1 MFFVLLDERYFQ
13 FTPMQRQC
21 LHSEKMNLAV
31 NPRERGCPPAICD
44 NCKSRDLLV
53 RLVALYTKTPVTS
66 NESIQSAFLEQVR
79 KGLPPNLSFVDEL
92 AELLNISRDSAYRRM
107 RGDTVLSLEEVKKLC
122 DHFKIS
128 LDSFLS
134 PSSEVVTF
142 QLRAMN
148 VNDFS
153 FDKWLRSILG
163 NLEMVSGFEEK
174 EIVYNAKD
182 LPIFHYFQFPRLS
195 AFKMYFWMKS
205 FARNVKFSA
214 GKYSPDLVDKEL
226 IAVGEKIWDKYA
238 TLPSTEL
245 LSVEIMNVTL
255 RHIEF
260 AHECG
265 MFEDMQ
271 EALRLCDDCSLLI
284 GRLKAQAEV
293 GRKSSSDGD
302 EGGGK
307 FDLYYNEVL
316 IGDNTILFKMGDK
329 RVTFLTANNFDI
341 LTTAQESFCSL
352 TESHIS
358 NLINKSTLISN
369 TAARERS
376 KFFNKIEQRI
386 QEVKAGIA

>member
-1 MFFVLLDERYFQ
+1 M
-13 FTPMQRQC
+13 
-21 LHSEKMNLAV
+21 LHTEKMILAL
-31 NPRERGCPPAICD
+31 NPSPENALPTICD
-44 NCKSRDLLV
+44 NCKNCDLLV
-53 RLVALYTKTPVTS
+53 RLVALYAKTQVTS
-66 NESIQSAFLEQVR
+66 NEGIQSAFLEQVR
-79 KGLPPNLSFVDEL
+79 KSFPPNLSFVDEL

-148 VNDFS
+148 VNEFS
-153 FDKWLRSILG
+153 FDKWLGSILA
-163 NLEMVSGFEEK
+163 NLEMVAGFEEK
-174 EIVYNAKD
+174 EIIYNAKD

-205 FARNVKFSA
+205 FSRNVKFSA
-214 GKYSPDLVDKEL
+214 GKYSPDLVDKKL
-226 IAVGEKIWDKYA
+226 IAVGEKIWEKYA
-238 TLPSTEL
+238 TIPGTEL

-265 MFEDMQ
+265 MFEDTQ

-284 GRLKAQAEV
+284 DRLKAQAEV
-293 GRKSSSDGD
+293 GRKSSSDG
-302 EGGGK
+302 ENAGGK

-341 LTTAQESFCSL
+341 LTTAQESFCNL
-352 TESHIS
+352 TESHIN

-376 KFFNKIEQRI
+376 KFFNKVEQRI
-386 QEVKAGIA
+386 KEVRAGIA